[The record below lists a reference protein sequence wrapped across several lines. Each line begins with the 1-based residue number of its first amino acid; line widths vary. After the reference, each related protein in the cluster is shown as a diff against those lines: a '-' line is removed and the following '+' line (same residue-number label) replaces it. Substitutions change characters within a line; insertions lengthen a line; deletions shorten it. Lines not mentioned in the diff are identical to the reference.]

1 MDQLLV
7 QKDHTLNLI
16 LEPDIQKLQEEDDKN
31 NEEEIQKMMD
41 ELNEEIDTEDFK
53 PSWSMNDMICEDE
66 AELEYFLHKSTY
78 GNDEAFY
85 EQEYTVK
92 DLLKICSYYGLDKD
106 IRTSKCKKQDIISTI
121 VYFESLPENSEI
133 VQKRNRMWAYITEL
147 LHDPKMKKYV
157 IF

>member
-1 MDQLLV
+1 MSDLNNNDNITFFLEE
-7 QKDHTLNLI
+7 KD
-16 LEPDIQKLQEEDDKN
+16 DDKN
-31 NEEEIQKMMD
+31 NEEEIQKMMN
-41 ELNEEIDTEDFK
+41 ELNEEMEIDELK
-53 PSWSMNDMICEDE
+53 PSWIMNDMMDNDE
-66 AELEYFLHKSTY
+66 AEMEYFLHKSTY